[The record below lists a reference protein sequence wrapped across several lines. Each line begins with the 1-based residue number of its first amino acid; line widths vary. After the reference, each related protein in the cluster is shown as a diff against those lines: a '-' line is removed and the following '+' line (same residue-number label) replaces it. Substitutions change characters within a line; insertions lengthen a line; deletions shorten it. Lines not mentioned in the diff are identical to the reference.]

1 MIMRITPCPN
11 CGSENLYRSK
21 PVSAGGGHAPNYL
34 PGLGGFLSAEKFRI
48 VVCKACGL
56 TRFFA
61 SAAAMQKVSDAK
73 QWERA
78 TVSR

>member
-1 MIMRITPCPN
+1 MTTRITPCPN

-34 PGLGGFLSAEKFRI
+34 PGLGGFLTSEKFRI

-61 SAAAMQKVSDAK
+61 SATAMEKVSDAK
-73 QWERA
+73 PWERA